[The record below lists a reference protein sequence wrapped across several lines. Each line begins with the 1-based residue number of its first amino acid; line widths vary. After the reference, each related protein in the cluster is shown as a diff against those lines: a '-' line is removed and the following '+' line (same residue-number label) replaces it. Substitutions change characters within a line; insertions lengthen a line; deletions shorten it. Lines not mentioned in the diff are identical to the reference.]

1 VTPPSDIN
9 PTASPSALVQAA
21 VDRLRDAGAREVEA
35 ALILGSGLSY
45 LADDLDDRIEVG
57 YDEIPGFPQSTVEG
71 HSGNFV
77 VGTLDSVPVA
87 FAQGRFHL
95 YEGYPQSWLALPVRV
110 LAALGAR
117 FLLVTNAAGSLDLD
131 NPPGTLLAITD
142 HINFQFANPLIGRP
156 TDEITNPFPDM
167 CNAYNE
173 ELRERLTTIA
183 LEQETPL
190 REGVY
195 AGVLGPSYETAA
207 EIGLLRKIGAHAVGM
222 STVAE
227 VIAAAELGLPV
238 AGVSLLTNYA
248 TGLTA
253 EPLAHDEVT
262 EAAASA
268 RPQFERLVRAFVRSA
283 TSLSQSA

>member
-1 VTPPSDIN
+1 VTPPRDIN
-9 PTASPSALVQAA
+9 STADPSALVEAA
-21 VDRLRDAGAREVEA
+21 VDRLRDAGAGEVEA
-35 ALILGSGLSY
+35 GLILGSGLSY
-45 LADDLDDRIEVG
+45 LADDVDDRIAVG
-57 YDEIPGFPQSTVEG
+57 YDEIPGFPRSTVEG

-77 VGTLDSVPVA
+77 VGTLDTVPVA

-95 YEGYPQSWLALPVRV
+95 YEGYPPAWLALPVRV

-117 FLLVTNAAGSLDLD
+117 FLLVTNAAGSLGPD
-131 NPPGTLLAITD
+131 NAPGTLLAITD

-156 TDEITNPFPDM
+156 ASEITNPFPDM
-167 CNAYNE
+167 CNAYDE

-190 REGVY
+190 HEGVY

-238 AGVSLLTNYA
+238 VGVSLLTNYA

-253 EPLAHDEVT
+253 EHLDHDEVT

-283 TSLSQSA
+283 TSRSQTA